1 MSRYS
6 KKHYEDIA
14 GIIRLSRL
22 PIPEG
27 TVINGPLLT
36 LALITLFEQDNPNFD
51 RERFLEATR

>member
-14 GIIRLSRL
+14 EIIRLTRDDGSRSGYYMDNMV
-22 PIPEG
+22 ER
-27 TVINGPLLT
+27 LT
-36 LALITLFEQDNPNFD
+36 IMFSADNPNFD

>member
-14 GIIRLSRL
+14 KIIYEMADGGDYLNKNILVSK
-22 PIPEG
+22 
-27 TVINGPLLT
+27 
-36 LALITLFEQDNPNFD
+36 LAFMFSQDNPNFD